1 MKRSEL
7 FCLCVCERD
16 TVCVCVGGGGGVGA
30 CMPPCVRVYIVIV
43 KHFLVSEPFLFPCFI
58 ESLCF
63 IVKCIECFM

>member
-7 FCLCVCERD
+7 FCLCVCVCERD
-16 TVCVCVGGGGGVGA
+16 TVCVGGEGGGR
-30 CMPPCVRVYIVIV
+30 RVHAAVCTLLLLSI
-43 KHFLVSEPFLFPCFI
+43 FLVSEPFLFPCFI